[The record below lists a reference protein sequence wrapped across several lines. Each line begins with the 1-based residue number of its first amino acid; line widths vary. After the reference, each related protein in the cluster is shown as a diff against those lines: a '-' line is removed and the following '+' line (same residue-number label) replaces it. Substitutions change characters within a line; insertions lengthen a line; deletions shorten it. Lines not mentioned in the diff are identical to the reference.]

1 MAKQT
6 GSSTSYVKLIA
17 TIVAV
22 VAGMWFYNKSDKTS
36 SSKKD
41 DKPRKPKQEVAET
54 RENNSTP
61 VKPKSNTNTS
71 TPRNSSNADL
81 PNYAEDEAFP
91 YPKPYPNATK
101 GRQIIHHTAYTL
113 SYYEKHEQA
122 EWVAYTLSAKDLRG
136 KAEREKES
144 FKADDQVEGG
154 SATPQDYLGTGYD
167 RGHLAPAADMKRS
180 ETAMEESFFMSN
192 MSPQKPQC
200 NRGIWRILEEQV
212 RDWAKDEQFLFIT
225 TGPVLR
231 DGLKTIGRS
240 TKISVPEYYYKVILK
255 LGDEPKAIAFLM
267 KNAGSDENLQTFA
280 VSIDEVEEK
289 TGLDFYPLLPD
300 DVEKKLESKFDVN
313 AWQWSEPRR

>member
-6 GSSTSYVKLIA
+6 GSSPSYVKLIA

-22 VAGMWFYNKSDKTS
+22 VAAMWFYNKTDKTS
-36 SSKKD
+36 SKKE
-41 DKPRKPKQEVAET
+41 DKPRKPKQEIVET
-54 RENNSTP
+54 RENNSAPT
-61 VKPKSNTNTS
+61 KPKKNDSS
-71 TPRNSSNADL
+71 KPRSSSNANL
-81 PNYAEDEAFP
+81 PSYAQEEAFP
-91 YPKPYPNATK
+91 YPKPYPQATQ
-101 GRQIIHHTAYTL
+101 GRQIVTHTAYTL

-122 EWVAYTLSAKDLRG
+122 EWVAYTLSDKDLRG
-136 KAEREKES
+136 SAEREKES
-144 FKADDQVEGG
+144 FKADDSVDDG

-180 ETAMEESFFMSN
+180 EKAMEESFFMSN

-212 RDWAKDEQFLFIT
+212 RDWAKDEKFLFIT

-267 KNAGSDENLQTFA
+267 KNTGSDESLQTFA
-280 VSIDEVEEK
+280 VSIDEVEQK

-300 DVEKKLESKFDVN
+300 DLEKKLEGKFDVN
-313 AWQWSEPRR
+313 DWQWSEPRR